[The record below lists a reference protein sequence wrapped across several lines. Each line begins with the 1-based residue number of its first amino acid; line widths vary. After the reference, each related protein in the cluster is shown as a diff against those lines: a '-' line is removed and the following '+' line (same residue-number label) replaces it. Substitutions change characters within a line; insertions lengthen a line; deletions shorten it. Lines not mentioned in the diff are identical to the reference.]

1 MCGIAGIVGRR
12 PVNPAAVQAM
22 TDIQAHRGPDGEGQW
37 RSDDGRVALGHR
49 RLAIIDPTPAGAQ
62 PMSDPTGNLVLTYNG
77 EIYNYI
83 EVGEQL
89 KREGVNFQSK
99 SDSEVLLQAYRQ
111 WGTDC
116 LQAFNGMFS
125 FALYDAEKNRLF
137 CARDRFGEKPFVYRV
152 HADYIAFSSEYKA
165 LFVLEGAEPEVDDL
179 ALLRFLHQP
188 RMGLDDARATV
199 FADVEQLL
207 PGEMLVIDLETLDY
221 KVESY
226 WDVEP
231 DADAAKLTDADV
243 LAQFRELLANSVKIR
258 MRSDVPLGS
267 CLSGGLDSSAIVCL
281 AREILGDDP
290 DYHVF
295 TGRFPGTAADE
306 GEYADIVVDATRSTS
321 HVTEPSAEG
330 FLGDLQDFAWTN
342 ELPTGSTSQYA
353 QYCVF
358 KLAKQHG
365 ITVLLDGQGADELL
379 GGYEQYFRPYMTAL
393 DETGDTGDREA
404 ERRAIQARYPLAL
417 AGKSES
423 LKAGLPLGLSWPIA
437 QMTGKGSNLLFG
449 VDFGLANKMKAE
461 AAMVREQ
468 RFHAL
473 TAALY
478 DDSFKSHLPTLLRYG
493 DRNSMA
499 HSRETRLPFCD
510 HRIAEFALSLGPRQ
524 LMGGPETKR
533 LIRRSLNGTLP
544 DTIAKRWNKQGFLP
558 PQDLWFKNGLRSLAR
573 DTFADASFR
582 QRGYWRTA
590 WWDRVMARLEAGESH
605 LAWTVWKPVMAEA
618 WQRHF
623 VERARATPKLPALAV
638 H

>member
-1 MCGIAGIVGRR
+1 MCGIAGIVGKR
-12 PVNPAAVQAM
+12 PVNPAAVKAM
-22 TDIQAHRGPDGEGQW
+22 TDIQAHRGPDGEGLWQ
-37 RSDDGRVALGHR
+37 SDDRQVVLGHR

-62 PMSDPTGNLVLTYNG
+62 PMADPSGNLVLTYNG

-83 EVGEQL
+83 EVAEQL
-89 KREGVNFQSK
+89 RREGVNFQSK

-116 LQAFNGMFS
+116 LSRLNGMFS
-125 FALYDAEKNRLF
+125 FAIYDGEKKRLF

-152 HADYIAFSSEYKA
+152 HADYIAFASEYKA
-165 LFVLEGAEPEVDDL
+165 LFVLEGAEPTVDDM
-179 ALLRFLHQP
+179 ALLRFVHQP

-207 PGEMLVIDLETLDY
+207 PGEMLVVDLRTLDY
-221 KVESY
+221 TVERY

-231 DADAAKLTDADV
+231 DADVAKLSEHDV
-243 LAQFRELLANSVKIR
+243 LVHFRELLANSVQIR

-281 AREILGDDP
+281 AREALGDDP

-295 TGRFPGTAADE
+295 TGRFPGTEADE
-306 GEYADIVVDATRSTS
+306 GEFADIVVDATRSTP
-321 HVTEPSAEG
+321 HITEPTAEG
-330 FLGDLQDFAWTN
+330 FLRDLQDFAWTN
-342 ELPTGSTSQYA
+342 ELPTGSSSQYA
-353 QYCVF
+353 QFCVF
-358 KLAKQHG
+358 KLAKEHG

-393 DETGDTGDREA
+393 DEVGDTGDRAA
-404 ERRAIQARYPLAL
+404 ERDAIQVRYPMAL
-417 AGKSES
+417 AGGGEN
-423 LKAGLPLGLSWPIA
+423 LKTSLPLGLSWRIA
-437 QMTGKGSNLLFG
+437 QLTGKGSNLLFG
-449 VDFGLANKMKAE
+449 VDLGLARQMKAE
-461 AAMVREQ
+461 AEIKREP

-473 TAALY
+473 TGALY
-478 DDSFKSHLPTLLRYG
+478 DDSFRSHLPTLLRYG

-499 HSRETRLPFCD
+499 HSREVRLPFCD

-544 DTIAKRWNKQGFLP
+544 EAIRTRWNKQGFLP
-558 PQDLWFKNGLRSLAR
+558 PQHLWFKDGLLALAR
-573 DTFADASFR
+573 ETFADPVFR
-582 QRGYWRTA
+582 QRGYWRTG
-590 WWDRVMARLEAGESH
+590 WWERVLARLEAGENH
-605 LAWTVWKPVMAEA
+605 LAWTVWKPLMAEA

-623 VERARATPKLPALAV
+623 VERARATPKVSALVAA
-638 H
+638 